1 MNYRPTDYADLMKRI
16 TQHIITFLFFLFSF
30 SLSFSQTVSVRASI
44 NRDKIMIGEA
54 IELKLEAK
62 VPVGTEAKWFPIDS
76 IAHFEMIEKGKVDT
90 ASTPDFNIFTQK
102 LIITSFDS
110 GRWAVAT
117 LPLAIGNKE
126 YLTDSLPVSVAYS
139 NFDPNQ
145 DYHDIKDILEVENAD
160 TKYINWVLAGLAV
173 LSLLAIIYYLR
184 KKAAVQQPVV
194 EIKKPISKL
203 SPLQEALESLDE
215 LQKQGYTKSDEVKMY
230 HTQLNDILRWF
241 LYRKTGVAT
250 MEKTS
255 GELMLQLKQFNL
267 ANTDFINLAQSLRMN
282 DAVKFAKYQP
292 ATEENEQAMDTIK
305 KSVQQLDTIISS

>member
-1 MNYRPTDYADLMKRI
+1 
-16 TQHIITFLFFLFSF
+16 
-30 SLSFSQTVSVRASI
+30 
-44 NRDKIMIGEA
+44 MIGEA

-62 VPVGTEAKWFPIDS
+62 VPVGTEAKWFPTDS
-76 IAHFEMIEKGKVDT
+76 VAHFEIIDKGKVDT

-110 GRWAVAT
+110 GRWAFAA

-145 DYHDIKDILEVENAD
+145 DYHDIKDILEVENAN
-160 TKYINWVLAGLAV
+160 TKYINWVLAGLTV
-173 LSLLAIIYYLR
+173 LSLLAIVYFLR
-184 KKAAVQQPVV
+184 RKVLIQQPVV
-194 EIKKPISKL
+194 EIRKPISKL
-203 SPLQEALESLDE
+203 PPLQEALEALDE
-215 LQKQGYTKSDEVKMY
+215 LQKQGYTKGDGVKMY

-250 MEKTS
+250 MEQTS
-255 GELMLQLKQFNL
+255 GELMLQLKQFNQ
-267 ANTDFINLAQSLRMN
+267 ANTDFINLAQALRMN

-292 ATEENEQAMDTIK
+292 TADENEQGMDTIK
-305 KSVQQLDTIISS
+305 KSIRQLDTIISP